1 MNDDRDEVTELA
13 DRLLAKQRRGEE
25 LGVEFEIEFG
35 ALTDE
40 ERDDFIALM
49 DERAAHGEEKLE
61 ALGEN
66 VRVLRALLGLIESSG
81 APPGTT
87 LGQALVAGYV
97 SVVALVESIRSAEP
111 GLHTPAG
118 ATRRTGSTR

>member
-1 MNDDRDEVTELA
+1 MTDRDEVAELA

-40 ERDDFIALM
+40 ERDDFVALM
-49 DERAAHGEEKLE
+49 DERAAHGKEKLE
-61 ALGEN
+61 AIEATNGALK
-66 VRVLRALLGLIESSG
+66 ALLRLLVSSD

-87 LGQALVAGYV
+87 LGQALVAGYI
-97 SVVALVESIRSAEP
+97 SVLEVVEAVRTVP
-111 GLHTPAG
+111 DPLAG
-118 ATRRTGSTR
+118 RQ

>member
-1 MNDDRDEVTELA
+1 MTDRDEVAELA

-25 LGVEFEIEFG
+25 LGIEFEIEFG
-35 ALTDE
+35 ALTDD
-40 ERDDFIALM
+40 ERDEFLALM

-61 ALGEN
+61 ALREN
-66 VRVLRALLGLIESSG
+66 VRVLRAFVGLIESSG

-97 SVVALVESIRSAEP
+97 SVMQITEAIRGVVIDPLAE
-111 GLHTPAG
+111 
-118 ATRRTGSTR
+118 